1 MLKNISK
8 TFALMFVLVSCETT
22 APITNSMSYEELE
35 LDASSMSTKL
45 DINIVELDPGLS
57 GDDASDREN
66 GLWPELRR
74 AESRRFAVKMMRSL
88 NETNAFANVT
98 VTTSAEFLADVVIEG
113 TVKESNGEDVHLL
126 INAKDATG
134 KPIIK
139 NKLYKHRT
147 NEYFYQNI
155 RNKGK
160 DPFDPLYRSI
170 AGDIIKEL
178 KKRNLEQIQLV
189 SDLRFAQ
196 KLNDMEF
203 YDALDI
209 ENNRYSLGFVPA
221 LNDPMFIRAQNVQLK
236 DAQFRNEMQK
246 HYVSF
251 TDTMDESYKIW
262 QEAALT
268 ASKQKREA
276 QRAAAGKAILGA
288 LIVAAAASS
297 ASNSDSY
304 DYNYGP
310 TVAATVGASL
320 LVSAVGDARQA
331 RVHESTI
338 NEVSKSFDGEIAP
351 QVVEME
357 GLQVKLEGN
366 IQNQFDQWQTI
377 LADIYESES
386 SQTNEFEIL

>member
-1 MLKNISK
+1 
-8 TFALMFVLVSCETT
+8 MFVLVSCETT

-57 GDDASDREN
+57 GDDALDREN

-170 AGDIIKEL
+170 AGDIIKKL

-297 ASNSDSY
+297 ASSSDSY

>member
-1 MLKNISK
+1 
-8 TFALMFVLVSCETT
+8 MFVLVSCETT

-57 GDDASDREN
+57 GDDALDREN

-297 ASNSDSY
+297 ASSSDSY

>member
-1 MLKNISK
+1 MLKNITK

-57 GDDASDREN
+57 GDDALDREN

-246 HYVSF
+246 YYVSF

-297 ASNSDSY
+297 ASSSDSY

>member
-1 MLKNISK
+1 MLKNI
-8 TFALMFVLVSCETT
+8 TTLFALTFILISCETT
-22 APITNSMSYEELE
+22 APITNSMTYEELE
-35 LDASSMSTKL
+35 LDASTMSTKL

-57 GDDASDREN
+57 GSDEVDREN

-74 AESRRFAVKMMRSL
+74 AEARRFAVKMMRSL
-88 NETNAFANVT
+88 NETNAFANVA
-98 VTTSAEFLADVVIEG
+98 VTTNAEFLTDIVIEG
-113 TVKESNGEDVHLL
+113 TIQESNGEDVHLL
-126 INAKDATG
+126 INAKDSTG

-147 NEYFYQNI
+147 SEYFYQNI

-160 DPFDPLYRSI
+160 DPFDVVYRSI

-178 KKRNLEQIQLV
+178 KKRDLEQIELV
-189 SDLRFAQ
+189 TDLRFAQ
-196 KLNDMEF
+196 KLNEMEF
-203 YDALDI
+203 DESLDV
-209 ENNRYSLGFVPA
+209 ENGRYSLGFVPA
-221 LNDPMFIRAQNVQLK
+221 MNDPMFIRAQNVQLK
-236 DAQFRNEMQK
+236 DAQFKNEMQK
-246 HYVSF
+246 HYISF

-297 ASNSDSY
+297 SSSSDNY
-304 DYNYGP
+304 DYS
-310 TVAATVGASL
+310 AGASTAAL
-320 LVSAVGDARQA
+320 LGAGLIASAVGDAREA
-331 RVHESTI
+331 KVHESTI

-351 QVVEME
+351 KVVDME
-357 GLQVKLEGN
+357 NLQVKLEGN
-366 IQNQFDQWQTI
+366 IQNQFDQWQAI
-377 LADIYESES
+377 LIDIYESES

>member
-1 MLKNISK
+1 MLKNITK

-297 ASNSDSY
+297 ASSSDSY

-310 TVAATVGASL
+310 TVAATVGAPS

-338 NEVSKSFDGEIAP
+338 NEVSKSFDGS
-351 QVVEME
+351 
-357 GLQVKLEGN
+357 
-366 IQNQFDQWQTI
+366 W
-377 LADIYESES
+377 
-386 SQTNEFEIL
+386 

>member
-1 MLKNISK
+1 MLKNITK

-45 DINIVELDPGLS
+45 DINIAELDPGLS
-57 GDDASDREN
+57 GDDALDREN

-139 NKLYKHRT
+139 NKVYKHRT

-297 ASNSDSY
+297 ASSSDSY